1 MSNKYSF
8 AIESQDKK
16 RDLPRTVIIGRK
28 DNETVVH
35 VLLKALGFI
44 LFFRDRLRIDARVPD
59 DSITWVPDLSQ
70 LDYELRVQLWVEC
83 GECSINKLD
92 KLAVKCPEAEIWV
105 ITQSLVVAEDVIRLM
120 AKHDLRRGRYQVL
133 ALDGEMFEEIAG
145 LTENR
150 NEVTW
155 FGADFEEGTM
165 QFEYAGLWFDTTFRI
180 LRH

>member
-8 AIESQDKK
+8 AFDSQDKK
-16 RDLPRTVIIGRK
+16 RDLPRSVIIGRK

-35 VLLKALGFI
+35 VVLKIFGYI
-44 LFFRDRLRIDARVPD
+44 LFFRDRLRLDARLPD
-59 DSITWVPDLSQ
+59 DAISWVPDLSQ
-70 LDYELRVQLWVEC
+70 LDYELRVKLWVEC

-105 ITQSLVVAEDVIRLM
+105 VTPSLEVAEDVIRQM
-120 AKHDLRRGRYQVL
+120 AKHDLRRGRYRVL
-133 ALDGEMFEEIAG
+133 GLDGDMFNEVVG
-145 LTENR
+145 LTGNR

-155 FGADFEEGTM
+155 FGASFEEGTM

-180 LRH
+180 LEH